1 HRRGPYATV
10 AGGWSYGGGQPEPMN
25 LVEKTV
31 KAQRTLRKLLD
42 NQAVRDIA
50 GFGNSCLKTYAPD
63 LYVYYETTQ
72 AKIAAQFPKL
82 KPVFTNSVFAGVT
95 FNLGPRTVTFGH
107 RDHHNL
113 PFGWCCVT
121 ALGDFD
127 HEQGGH
133 LVLWDLKLVIQ
144 TPAGASYLIPS
155 AILKHS
161 NVDIGKQETRMSITQ
176 YSAGGLF
183 RWVACGMRSQ

>member
-1 HRRGPYATV
+1 
-10 AGGWSYGGGQPEPMN
+10 M
-25 LVEKTV
+25 
-31 KAQRTLRKLLD
+31 
-42 NQAVRDIA
+42 
-50 GFGNSCLKTYAPD
+50 
-63 LYVYYETTQ
+63 
-72 AKIAAQFPKL
+72 
-82 KPVFTNSVFAGVT
+82 FTNSVFAGVT

-144 TPAGASYLIPS
+144 IPAGASYLIPS

-183 RWVACGMRSQ
+183 RWVACGMRSQAAYMGEGNTMTSRQERWDEGIALLRRWSGNPEKAARSHVEQRE